1 MKLKY
6 TEDAQPASQVTVHYD
21 NKIRNL
27 TVDEDNCVT
36 VENKLEA
43 QELQESHGGF
53 EIVDGDESDLPDH
66 VLADKNVGEVEQYIR
81 DIEDVDRLKE
91 LREKED
97 RKTAVEHIDDRIAEV
112 QESQPVEPDYEEVE
126 KADTEE
132 ESAEE
137 NQEEEENEENDQE
150 DGEETE
156 DE

>member
-6 TEDAQPASQVTVHYD
+6 TEDAQPASKVTVHYD

-36 VENKLEA
+36 VENKMEA
-43 QELQESHGGF
+43 RELQESHGSF
-53 EIVDGDESDLPDH
+53 EIVEGSESDLPDH
-66 VLADKNVGEVEQYIR
+66 VLADKNVGEVEKYVR
-81 DIEDVDRLKE
+81 DIEDIDRLKE

-97 RKTAVEHIDDRIAEV
+97 RKTAINHIDDRIAEV
-112 QESQPVEPDYEEVE
+112 QENSPTDADYEEVDE
-126 KADTEE
+126 TEE
-132 ESAEE
+132 ESEE
-137 NQEEEENEENDQE
+137 GKSDESEEDNQE